1 MTSRKSV
8 FLIFFLSL
16 ILISC
21 TDVDR
26 KNEIVSEQNES
37 SEPSIS
43 SSLDVKTTSFAST
56 ILMDTIKKI
65 VSFL

>member
-1 MTSRKSV
+1 MTRRKSV

-37 SEPSIS
+37 SKLSIS

-56 ILMDTIKKI
+56 ILMDTIKK
-65 VSFL
+65 

>member
-1 MTSRKSV
+1 MTRRKSV

-37 SEPSIS
+37 SKPSIS

-56 ILMDTIKKI
+56 ILMDTIKEN
-65 VSFL
+65 S

>member
-1 MTSRKSV
+1 MTRRKSV

-56 ILMDTIKKI
+56 ILMDTIKEN
-65 VSFL
+65 S